1 MLIHHNMNNFINNN
15 KQKIFVVLSIVLFVI
30 CALAIYYGGFGKAKI
45 AILGGERV
53 VNETPTPRTVDKVTI
68 YDVRSASKTGE
79 SVPLVS
85 REHITIEDGKTL
97 KEGFAIAEPVAL
109 EWAEDAKL
117 VYIRSLGTVT
127 VEGISSGWE
136 VAFGSTTSKN
146 GYMISVVNG
155 LVAGKK
161 EISTMPSGY
170 ALPTNWYDAGDAVKS
185 IQTLPQFSEST
196 ISGINFYYNEDGKK
210 WGYAISSSN
219 GTVSVPV
226 R

>member
-1 MLIHHNMNNFINNN
+1 MRTHHNMNFLINNN
-15 KQKIFVVLSIVLFVI
+15 KRKIFVVLSVVL
-30 CALAIYYGGFGKAKI
+30 LAICSLVAYYGGFGKARTVI
-45 AILGGERV
+45 FGGERV
-53 VNETPTPRTVDKVTI
+53 VKETPTPRTVNKVTI
-68 YDVRSASKTGE
+68 YDVRSVSKTGE
-79 SVPLVS
+79 NVRLVS

-97 KEGFAIAEPVAL
+97 KEGFTIALPFAL
-109 EWAEDAKL
+109 EWAADAKP
-117 VYIRSLGTVT
+117 VYVRSMGTVT

-136 VAFGSTTSKN
+136 VAFGSTTNKN
-146 GYMISVVNG
+146 GYVISVING
-155 LVAGKK
+155 VAAEKK
-161 EISTMPSGY
+161 EISAISSGY
-170 ALPTNWYDAGDAVKS
+170 TLPTNWYDAGDAVKS